1 MLPIILQHVREQ
13 ADVHIAPP
21 ERARYKVITPFPP
34 AGQDFPEFQDEDLAF
49 RDLPADAPSASLDT
63 LHAYEFF
70 KRTDALYYDY
80 SYGIK
85 SEEFLLSRI
94 CERFFDSAHK
104 GGDDLAFNAPFDEMK
119 DSFTNRFARVTS
131 GDLGHLPFKYTSLS
145 PISWTPD
152 RIVLNTAE
160 VERLK
165 QKALAVYAD
174 LEPGSVG
181 FLNALIDEVKAS
193 NYASVQYEL
202 GFFDVI
208 REWMDPRLFESSEW
222 TFPWGGRTLFGEGDP
237 VFADNTVK
245 LCYAQRFYV
254 IRNYSGTAAP
264 APQPEPPHVR
274 DHRSDRLFDRA
285 VLHERPGGVRL
296 ADSPAATVVRM
307 SDDPLDVRRRMLRN
321 VLIHR
326 KLDAAVLAP
335 SAVGV
340 AIEAPPPP
348 RAGFVWIAATA
359 AVPGHWERAR
369 AGAPVVAPVA
379 DPPPAKPGYKIAALK
394 CRLLSATP

>member
-70 KRTDALYYDY
+70 KRTDGLYYDY

-94 CERFFDSAHK
+94 CERFFDSAQK
-104 GGDDLAFNAPFDEMK
+104 GGNDLAFNAPFDEMK
-119 DSFTNRFARVTS
+119 DAFTNRFARVTS

-193 NYASVQYEL
+193 NYSSVQYEL

-222 TFPWGGRTLFGEGDP
+222 AFPWGGRTLFGEGDP

-264 APQPEPPHVR
+264 TPQPEPPQVR
-274 DHRSDRLFDRA
+274 DHGADRVID
-285 VLHERPGGVRL
+285 G
-296 ADSPAATVVRM
+296 SPI
-307 SDDPLDVRRRMLRN
+307 DLRRRMLRN

-326 KLDAAVLAP
+326 KLDATVLAP
-335 SAVGV
+335 SPVGV

-369 AGAPVVAPVA
+369 AGAPVVAAVA